1 MRTHDLGRDGQDDS
15 RPSCLLRVMSPEGRT
30 LGLAFPERVSPRG
43 ARLTASGPQPFG
55 AALLVARD
63 GPAPPAAGAVP
74 LRVVWSEEL
83 PDGGFLLL
91 GVFARRLTAGEL
103 ASLSGG
109 ESPPGDGLAARALG
123 WLVKS
128 VTGKPS
134 ARPIGRAAAR

>member
-1 MRTHDLGRDGQDDS
+1 MLNQNLGPDGQDDG
-15 RPSCLLRVMSPEGRT
+15 RHSCVLRVMSPVGRT

-63 GPAPPAAGAVP
+63 WPAPPSAGAVP
-74 LRVVWSEEL
+74 FQVVWSEEL

-103 ASLSGG
+103 ASLSEGRG
-109 ESPPGDGLAARALG
+109 ACRRRPRRPRPWVAGQGRNAGAAR
-123 WLVKS
+123 
-128 VTGKPS
+128 
-134 ARPIGRAAAR
+134 